1 VRGRTIE
8 PKETAVTT
16 SRVVPVHHINFGC
29 RRSDLPKLETF
40 YGGLFGFKVGYRPP
54 FPSEG
59 LWLYDGDH
67 PLIHIVVRFPENW
80 SGIDEKHSGYDH
92 TAYHCVGVDMYRSRL
107 KALGLEYE
115 EQKVAT
121 NSYQVFTKDPVGNKV
136 ELIFPDETV
145 VDGVVEG
152 TLSSSQFGTRTKVPE
167 TA

>member
-1 VRGRTIE
+1 M
-8 PKETAVTT
+8 TT
-16 SRVVPVHHINFGC
+16 PRVVPVHHINFGC

-40 YGGLFGFKVGYRPP
+40 YGELFGFKVGYRPP

-92 TAYHCVGVDMYRSRL
+92 TAYHCVGVDIYRSRL
-107 KALGLEYE
+107 KTLGLEYE